1 MIFIVKLSFSSN
13 YITARSINVLSFF
26 SLSPPLSSSLYL
38 HLPPSL
44 VPAGNSRPC
53 RSESTSRGQGRG
65 PHSWIL
71 RFWFWLRFWL
81 SCHSPCASS
90 PGRGKRR
97 GRERRGTECRHWTP
111 LIPSSSLSAEHSVL
125 RLLFLSRSRSVS
137 PPSPYCKTGSVAE
150 QWSCLISIVEMVY
163 PLGKKKLK
171 FCSSWADL
179 GRLICKIH
187 VLGFLKKNQICRV
200 MLANM
205 RYYCLSCG
213 LLELLIGWNLSLA
226 EYEIN
231 LFFLPLVVSVH
242 LISCVGRSISV
253 AVVYW
258 VTSRHGF
265 NLSVPFCYFVP
276 LVADGLKFVLT
287 KERKNLI
294 LYVLALEL
302 WIMSSNQQIKS
313 IAIVGV
319 PNMLTSSLGVGFG
332 GLCQVLR
339 MYDCWQLVRWFHF

>member
-13 YITARSINVLSFF
+13 YIIARSINVLSFF

-125 RLLFLSRSRSVS
+125 RSLFLSRSRSVS

-163 PLGKKKLK
+163 PLGKKIK
-171 FCSSWADL
+171 FLFFLSWPGETYL
-179 GRLICKIH
+179 QNSCTRL
-187 VLGFLKKNQICRV
+187 FKKKSN
-200 MLANM
+200 MLSHA
-205 RYYCLSCG
+205 C
-213 LLELLIGWNLSLA
+213 
-226 EYEIN
+226 EYEILLPELRAPWTVDWLESITCRIWN
-231 LFFLPLVVSVH
+231 TSFFYL
-242 LISCVGRSISV
+242 
-253 AVVYW
+253 
-258 VTSRHGF
+258 
-265 NLSVPFCYFVP
+265 
-276 LVADGLKFVLT
+276 
-287 KERKNLI
+287 
-294 LYVLALEL
+294 
-302 WIMSSNQQIKS
+302 
-313 IAIVGV
+313 
-319 PNMLTSSLGVGFG
+319 
-332 GLCQVLR
+332 
-339 MYDCWQLVRWFHF
+339 